1 MNVNEVIRIMIFS
14 LRKLTQYSIGIVS
27 GFIFSSQAFAY
38 LDTPADFGW
47 TGYLSGLPSA
57 EEACRSHLPTLVG
70 PNGYFLFESVNYINI
85 YGGTNNYGYC
95 IMTEVI
101 TSPPPGSITP
111 HYQIGG
117 AYKVYSCKSPS
128 YLVSY
133 AGICRQDSPPPNTL
147 NPPKNLGP
155 GCTTTNPIK
164 IGTGNKWLSESD
176 LSSTERLGFTRYYNS
191 QQIYTPLLVG
201 RSWTHDYSMLIVS
214 VPNDVWAT
222 IFRGNGKAYSFNLV
236 GNIWTT
242 NSDITD
248 TLFEVKDINGT
259 RIGWTY
265 KVGSTGE
272 VETYDVNGHIVNI
285 ANRNGLIKTLYYSDP
300 TTPTSITSAPDLL
313 IRVTD
318 ALGQQIKFTYDNSNR
333 ISTLTNPA
341 GGVYTYTYSTDTN
354 NNLSSVTYPDGKT
367 KTYLYGE
374 AANVSATP
382 NAGVSYAN
390 ALTGIIDE
398 NNNRYATY
406 RYDAAGRAYDEELA
420 QALGSTLGAPI
431 EHNNLVYNVDAS
443 GNPVSTVVTDARGS
457 ARTYNF
463 TTILGVVKS
472 TGQSQPGG
480 SGCSA
485 AASALTYDANGNVSS
500 RTDFDGHQ
508 TTYVYDLTRNLETS
522 RTEGLTTAGA
532 VTPATRTI
540 TTTWHPTWRLPLVTT
555 THTGGANAAGVPTG
569 AALHKTTNVYDTKGN
584 ITSIT
589 ENDPV
594 RTLNRTTSITYTYS
608 TVVPGLVLS
617 KVVNGPRSDVTD
629 TTTYTYYP
637 HDATCVASAAT
648 PIVDPITGVAPAN
661 LGCRGQLST
670 MVNALGQTTT
680 YNRYNHH
687 GQVEQMTDANG
698 LVTTNSYDLRQRLL
712 SRTVSGAGL
721 TAQVTSLTYDNAGQ
735 VTQLKLPDNSRL
747 SYTYDAAHR
756 LTDIQDTL
764 GNKVHYTLDASGNRI
779 KEDTKDPSGV
789 LAKTLTRSYDALNR
803 LQTVTGVE

>member
-1 MNVNEVIRIMIFS
+1 M
-14 LRKLTQYSIGIVS
+14 
-27 GFIFSSQAFAY
+27 A
-38 LDTPADFGW
+38 
-47 TGYLSGLPSA
+47 
-57 EEACRSHLPTLVG
+57 
-70 PNGYFLFESVNYINI
+70 
-85 YGGTNNYGYC
+85 
-95 IMTEVI
+95 
-101 TSPPPGSITP
+101 
-111 HYQIGG
+111 
-117 AYKVYSCKSPS
+117 
-128 YLVSY
+128 
-133 AGICRQDSPPPNTL
+133 
-147 NPPKNLGP
+147 
-155 GCTTTNPIK
+155 
-164 IGTGNKWLSESD
+164 TGNKYKFNSD
-176 LSSTERLGFTRYYNS
+176 YVGAKSTSFDRHYNS
-191 QQIYTPLLVG
+191 TQSYYPGAMNTHWRSNYDRSVTVATNLSLLSNISTAYV
-201 RSWTHDYSMLIVS
+201 HL
-214 VPNDVWAT
+214 N
-222 IFRGNGKAYSFNLV
+222 NGKDYYFTLNTSNQWLPDP
-236 GNIWTT
+236 
-242 NSDITD
+242 DITD
-248 TLFEVKDINGT
+248 RLVELKDAGGIRT
-259 RIGWTY
+259 GWSYT
-265 KVGSTGE
+265 VDATGE
-272 VETYDVNGHIVNI
+272 VETYDANGKLLSIKDR
-285 ANRNGLIKTLYYSDP
+285 ANNTQSMSYSCKTVSA
-300 TTPTSITSAPDLL
+300 TCTVATPDTVAMVDGLL
-313 IRVTD
+313 IQVTD
-318 ALGQQIKFTYDNSNR
+318 HLGRSLNFSYDNSNR

-617 KVVNGPRSDVTD
+617 KVVNGPRTDVTD

-637 HDATCVASAAT
+637 HNATCTASAAT